1 MTTDLDP
8 IPSVRCVKICT
19 AVQAPGVLIST
30 ADYMKNTHRTRL
42 FLIVVQNMPPSLECP
57 HSDPLL
63 PEDNQKDTTK
73 GCHHEGKVQ
82 FFLTLFKRALTPPPL
97 LFEHLSYFAGGVCI
111 WGGGCRE

>member
-42 FLIVVQNMPPSLECP
+42 FLIVVQNMPPSLELQAHTQIPFCQKIIKWT
-57 HSDPLL
+57 PLTKVTLQSFFSWRRNFFKKHKCTGCFFQL
-63 PEDNQKDTTK
+63 P
-73 GCHHEGKVQ
+73 
-82 FFLTLFKRALTPPPL
+82 LPL
-97 LFEHLSYFAGGVCI
+97 NLLSFG
-111 WGGGCRE
+111 R